1 MLKPEYDFNLN
12 ADLFERDRTAKKIS
26 DIVTTQEECS
36 PLAIDGNW
44 GTGKT
49 DLCQRIT
56 QRINSDSS
64 HTTQALY
71 INTFEHDQSESPLL
85 SLLAELTKV
94 LPETEDPKLWDSM
107 REALKTSSGII
118 AKAALHHVFRIDA
131 DEAQSDFEDSLEKQG
146 EAYLN
151 KQIDNLLEAEAQKA
165 SNLSTLKAALT
176 KATANQTLIFVI
188 DELDRC
194 APSYAIKLLE
204 QTKHVFDVPNIRFIL
219 SANISQL
226 ERNFINL
233 YGNSSGASY
242 TEKFINFTIPLRTK
256 SFTRSRVRSIS
267 NNSKYL
273 LEIVGKDYAS
283 PELVNVIDY
292 LTQTVKINLRDIEK
306 LGRSMRYLISDNL
319 EFDLDRENFPFVVFS
334 GFLATR
340 YPEIATTLL
349 HKEADYASNLFQRF
363 NIDCHEEVGHY
374 DGGLEYSYL
383 EIKDWTPFACLTY
396 IALEGYNN
404 KTKLG
409 LEDPERCDTAEK
421 AITEITGKGR
431 TFKDAHYAFTKVCEK
446 LIF

>member
-1 MLKPEYDFNLN
+1 MNT
-12 ADLFERDRTAKKIS
+12 DLFERDKTAQKIS

-56 QRINSDSS
+56 QRINNDSS

-85 SLLAELTKV
+85 SLLAELTKI
-94 LPETEDPKLWDSM
+94 LPESEDPNLWNSM

-118 AKAALHHVFRIDA
+118 AKAALHHIFRIDA
-131 DEAQSDFEDSLEKQG
+131 DEAQSDFEESLEKQG

-151 KQIDNLLEAEAQKA
+151 KQIDKLLEVEAKKA
-165 SNLSTLKAALT
+165 NNLAMLKAALI

-219 SANISQL
+219 SANITQL
-226 ERNFINL
+226 ESNFINL

-256 SFTRSRVRSIS
+256 SFVTNRRQSIN

-273 LEIVGKDYAS
+273 LEIVGENYSS
-283 PELVNVIDY
+283 PALVNVIDY
-292 LTQTVKINLRDIEK
+292 LTKTVRINLRDIEK
-306 LGRSMRYLISDNL
+306 LGRSIRYLVSNNS
-319 EFDLDRENFPFVVFS
+319 EFDLERDNFPFIALS
-334 GFLATR
+334 AFLATR
-340 YPEIATTLL
+340 YPEIATALL
-349 HKEADYASNLFQRF
+349 HKDADYESKYFKRF
-363 NIDCHEEVGHY
+363 SIDCHEEVGHY
-374 DGGLEYSYL
+374 DSDIEYNYL
-383 EIKDWTPFACLTY
+383 AIKDWTPFACLTY
-396 IALEGYNN
+396 IALEGYKN
-404 KTKLG
+404 KAKLG
-409 LEDPERCDTAEK
+409 LDDPERCTTAEE
-421 AITEITGKGR
+421 AIIKIIGR
-431 TFKDAHYAFTKVCEK
+431 GHTFKNAHYAFTKVCEK